1 MTLISKRGLLSAVGL
16 CALAC
21 GAADGVA
28 ARAERIFRTPRV
40 TRGNTNIFPVQ
51 PIDAAAWLAHPD
63 FVQDGAETAAP
74 RVARFRCAFTSD
86 GSPLVFDVSADE
98 RFYLTLDGRFVARGP
113 HRGSVDNWMYQSYR
127 VPLAAGPHVMEAVVW
142 KTGKAAP
149 FAQLS
154 HRFGFCLKAEGA
166 YDAALTTGRGA
177 WTCGALEGVVRPRG
191 KGAADGW
198 FATGDTFELTGTGL
212 LDAQPA
218 KWTAPAVVRAA
229 HLKGNYYGDRRPGW
243 MLYPSQLPDQ
253 TEDRVR
259 PGRFVTGGEMKF
271 PITVPAGEKRRI
283 RWDLD
288 RYICA
293 YPEAVVSGGK
303 GGRMSWCWAESL
315 RSPSKDPRDK
325 KSYKGNRSEWKGKGF
340 WGFGDTFVFD
350 GRARAVFQ
358 PPWFRCGRWCE
369 LVIEAGDE
377 PVVVED
383 LSLVESR
390 YPLACET
397 AFESPDDPA
406 LADVQR
412 IAVRTMQMCSHEML
426 FDCPF
431 YEQLMYPGDTRV
443 QLNVLSSMTSD
454 DALIRRAIEIFD
466 LARHDDGSVPFNYPS
481 RKVQEGASYTLC
493 YLGMYPDYV
502 MNHTDRGW
510 LRARL
515 PGMRDTL
522 SGFELHERADGLL
535 ANLPGWSFLDWVPR
549 PGWEG
554 GWAPG
559 SRDGGA
565 NAELNLFYLA
575 ALQGAAQVEDA
586 MGNPHLAAHW
596 RAKAARL
603 KPAIAAAFFDA
614 KRGLFASDAAHTVFS
629 EHAQCL
635 ALLTDVFEGE
645 RAQALFDRLVSTPD
659 LCPTSVYF
667 SYYLFETYFK
677 FRRPDLFLK
686 RLDLWKGYV
695 KLGAT
700 TCLEEPEYPGR
711 DSRSDCH
718 AWGAHPLWFLRTGVA
733 GIRSDAPFFA
743 RVKVAPQPGP
753 LTSLRAS
760 YPHPSGKPIAVD
772 LAFADGRARGTVTTP
787 VAGTFAFGGETA
799 DLVPGVNRIGSAKPA
814 QASGA
819 AADTV
824 VPMFGGRLVALSG
837 KATFEP
843 RVASA
848 NWCFRG
854 GYEGE
859 APDAD
864 GVYRFKLQADDG
876 QPRIDAALKLRAIDG
891 GVHADY
897 AFTPAA
903 DAKLNAFAV
912 SVDLPYADWAALT
925 VDGQAVAFPA
935 DRKTGG
941 FFRGDV
947 REVRLTAK
955 DGKSLAV
962 RFAAPQ
968 RIAVQSNRPWGHEN
982 FTVSIPVPGHPH
994 KGGVTQR
1001 IAFDLAGAGRF
1012 DPQTGR
1018 PVVVADLPGW
1028 VPVAASPWVKEGS
1041 ALDFSAV
1048 RKTDAPAGKYGRVV
1062 AKGGHF
1068 EFENLPGV
1076 PQRFYGVNVCGSANV
1091 PPEDSADRFVR
1102 TLVRSGY
1109 NAIRFHHHDGH
1120 LVDKSDP
1127 AALKPD
1133 EKALRRFDALVAACV
1148 KHGVYITTDVY
1159 VSRTPTWRS
1168 VGIDRDG
1175 KMSMPDFKSL
1185 VPVHKGTW
1193 ENYKAF
1199 ARLFLGHVNPFT
1211 GRTLA
1216 EEPAL
1221 IGLSLVNENPLDGVT
1236 PQTYAQLPGWKTAWE
1251 KWLAA
1256 QKKAKPEI
1264 YGDIPAKFPST
1275 CFGNRHGSAFLVFL
1289 QAVER
1294 HFAKSVRAF
1303 LRDEL
1308 GCRAPLT
1315 NMNCYGTFSSQV
1327 VRHDAYDY
1335 TDTHFY
1341 VDHPR
1346 FLGPAWSPPVV
1357 SDGVNPFT
1365 TPYAGVARGAGL
1377 RFFDRPFTITEFNF
1391 CGPSPV
1397 RSCGGIAT
1405 GAAAALQ
1412 DWSGLWRFAW
1422 THSDY
1427 FGIVHPELESVGS
1440 FDIVNDPIQRIGER
1454 AGIALF
1460 LRGDVAPLANAWR
1473 VGYDRNWFKTLD
1485 PRLADL
1491 VGAKTPARTVWT
1503 AKYGMDL
1510 DGVTPS
1516 EPPPEP
1522 ETGRE
1527 VNIDTAK
1534 GLFRVATGRTAG
1546 GYSEEGTFEAGS
1558 LRATVSGSPATVFAI
1573 SLDDTPLKTA
1583 PRILVAHLTDVQRA
1597 RTKFAD
1603 AAMKILLDW
1612 GPRLPMLMRPGRA
1625 EIGLAL
1631 DKPEA
1636 YDVWALAMDGARRA
1650 KVPARA
1656 ADGKLVFTADVATD
1670 PKSATCAYEVVRATP
1685 VSSAH

>member
-1 MTLISKRGLLSAVGL
+1 
-16 CALAC
+16 
-21 GAADGVA
+21 
-28 ARAERIFRTPRV
+28 
-40 TRGNTNIFPVQ
+40 
-51 PIDAAAWLAHPD
+51 
-63 FVQDGAETAAP
+63 
-74 RVARFRCAFTSD
+74 
-86 GSPLVFDVSADE
+86 
-98 RFYLTLDGRFVARGP
+98 
-113 HRGSVDNWMYQSYR
+113 
-127 VPLAAGPHVMEAVVW
+127 
-142 KTGKAAP
+142 
-149 FAQLS
+149 
-154 HRFGFCLKAEGA
+154 
-166 YDAALTTGRGA
+166 
-177 WTCGALEGVVRPRG
+177 
-191 KGAADGW
+191 
-198 FATGDTFELTGTGL
+198 
-212 LDAQPA
+212 
-218 KWTAPAVVRAA
+218 
-229 HLKGNYYGDRRPGW
+229 
-243 MLYPSQLPDQ
+243 
-253 TEDRVR
+253 
-259 PGRFVTGGEMKF
+259 MKF
-271 PITVPAGEKRRI
+271 PFTVPAGEKRRI

-315 RSPSKDPRDK
+315 RSPSKDPSDK

-502 MNHTDRGW
+502 MNHTDRDW

-700 TCLEEPEYPGR
+700 TCLEEPEYPGH

-753 LTSLRAS
+753 LSSLRAS

-772 LAFADGRARGTVTTP
+772 LSFADGRARGTVTTP
-787 VAGTFAFGGETA
+787 VAGTFAFGGETV

-814 QASGA
+814 PAAGA

-925 VDGQAVAFPA
+925 VDGQAVAFPT

-1133 EKALRRFDALVAACV
+1133 EKALRRFDALAAACV
-1148 KHGVYITTDVY
+1148 KHGLYITTDVY

-1405 GAAAALQ
+1405 GAAASLQ

-1440 FDIVNDPIQRIGER
+1440 FDVVNDPIQRIGER

-1650 KVPARA
+1650 KVPGA